1 MKKLRYILLVA
12 AVAFAVVG
20 CRKPVEVSFESATQE
35 VSAQGGSYEI
45 ALKSNGEWTVATN
58 AEWITVAPTSGNG
71 DATLTLTV
79 PANTSVEDR
88 VAEIT
93 ATTKDNT
100 ATLALTQLGVQYY
113 LNVSPREFN
122 CGSDG
127 GEFVVEV
134 MSNVDWTV
142 SLPEWITSSVM
153 EGSNN
158 ATVTLTVRPIEGDIS
173 DMREADVVFG
183 NLLGLVGEGMASD
196 KVHVVQSVDP
206 ILTIEI
212 MPKNLDFVC
221 GGETKN
227 VTITTEDGWTAS
239 TEEDWVELSQNEG
252 QGDAVVAVTLGENPV
267 YTERVAM
274 VTFTTNG
281 GLVSILQIRQE
292 ASPDPHFLEVTPTS
306 LQFGKDGGEQA
317 FTIGCDTDWEIMVNF
332 DWLSVEPQSGS
343 GDATVMLTVAPNN
356 LVEPRAAR
364 VLIRSGA
371 LIGELTVE
379 QEAGDDPLVTMFES
393 DTLYVEYIG
402 GIEHANLISNTTWQ
416 LEAGDWITL
425 LTTSGVGDATID
437 FVVDYNSSPEER
449 IGYVNVKHNDVVL
462 ATLVVVQEGKPNIL
476 ETDITELEARP
487 EGGQYTVHV
496 TANQSWQVNC
506 GADWISVSPTSGS
519 GNGEFV
525 VSVRPLPNPSPRTG
539 LIKLKG
545 STGVEISVLVTQ
557 HQ

>member
-1 MKKLRYILLVA
+1 MKKLRYILLFA

-20 CRKPVEVSFESATQE
+20 CRKPVEVSFASATQE
-35 VSAQGGSYEI
+35 VSAEGGSYEI
-45 ALKSNGEWTVATN
+45 ALKSNGEWTVSTD
-58 AEWITVAPTSGNG
+58 AEWITVAPTSGND

-79 PANTSVEDR
+79 SPNTSVEDR

-93 ATTKDNT
+93 ATTKDN
-100 ATLALTQLGVQYY
+100 AAVLALTQLGVQYY
-113 LNVSPREFN
+113 LNVTPKEFN
-122 CGSDG
+122 CGSEG
-127 GEFVVEV
+127 GEFAVEV
-134 MSNVDWTV
+134 TSNVDWTV

-173 DMREADVVFG
+173 ESREADIVFG
-183 NLLGLVGEGMASD
+183 NLVGTVGEGMASD

-206 ILTIEI
+206 ILSIDI
-212 MPKNLDFVC
+212 MPQNLDFVC

-239 TEEDWVELSQNEG
+239 TEEDWVALSQNEG

-267 YTERVAM
+267 YTERSAT

-281 GLVSILQIRQE
+281 GLMSVLQIRQE

-306 LQFGKDGGEQA
+306 FQFGKDGGEQT
-317 FTIGCDTDWEIMVNF
+317 FTIGCDTDWEIMINY
-332 DWLSVEPQSGS
+332 DWLSVAPQSGS
-343 GDATVMLTVAPNN
+343 GNATVVLTVAPNS

-364 VLIRSGA
+364 ALIMSGS
-371 LIGELTVE
+371 LIGEVTVE

-393 DTLYVEYIG
+393 DTLYVEYNG

-416 LEAGDWITL
+416 LEAGEWITL
-425 LTTSGVGDATID
+425 LTNSGEGDATID

-449 IGYVNVKHNDVVL
+449 VGYVNVKHNGVVM
-462 ATLVVVQEGKPNIL
+462 ATLVVVQEGWPNIL

-496 TANQSWQVNC
+496 TANQSWQINC
-506 GADWISVSPTSGS
+506 NVDWISINPTSGF

-525 VSVRPLPNPSPRTG
+525 VNVRPLPNPSPRSG
-539 LIKLKG
+539 LIKLNG
-545 STGVEISVLVTQ
+545 STGVMINILVTQ